1 MLLLQYTGNSENV
14 ISETDDLAITRRKLF
29 EHLKGTQLNVVLCNW
44 VRSHSAHTFLLR
56 AENGLLSFGMHAGPH
71 DRGKIVINVLVGAF
85 FVFYVVYKYV
95 CLLCSSPSFITSGR
109 CRSIYTTIAA
119 INISIKNWGVPTTH
133 SQAGFVFLQEDPH
146 YDVAAPSSFSLNAS
160 TTGCVSQKIGIV
172 LVCAR
177 TRGVCLQGGTL
188 SESVVQYLA

>member
-1 MLLLQYTGNSENV
+1 MLLQYTGNSENV

-85 FVFYVVYKYV
+85 FMWCINTFASCVPVQVLSHRDVVGVFTP
-95 CLLCSSPSFITSGR
+95 LLQR
-109 CRSIYTTIAA
+109 
-119 INISIKNWGVPTTH
+119 
-133 SQAGFVFLQEDPH
+133 
-146 YDVAAPSSFSLNAS
+146 
-160 TTGCVSQKIGIV
+160 
-172 LVCAR
+172 
-177 TRGVCLQGGTL
+177 
-188 SESVVQYLA
+188 